1 MPTPRI
7 VSRITAVTV
16 YASGAV
22 VTREAVLPAEVGERL
37 ALAGLPLCLD
47 DGSLR
52 IRVEGAAASVVD
64 VAVALDVPAPDPAL
78 APPEDAE
85 LRAAQVAEAE
95 AQAVLASVEA
105 RIAVL
110 DAVQLRPRPEAQRGT
125 QPAPIPLQARAALL
139 DTVNAEAERLAGER
153 TAAAEAVRLASG
165 RREALEAR
173 IAAASNARQA
183 RPEELRKSA
192 VATLRWHGPAA
203 AGGRLVIE
211 YRVPGAR
218 WLPCY
223 VVRFIPGQDRAEIQ
237 LRAALRQ
244 RSGEDWDG
252 VRLTVSSADHLAW
265 CPLPVLPSRRIG
277 RRQPSPASGWRAPPS
292 GAGALYADY
301 DQARAAAAAVPAASF
316 GGGGDVMHDVPEDE
330 DDVQE
335 EVVRPRKERSRGG
348 DAAKLSKKMAKPV
361 PPPPRPAAAAAP
373 MAGAAA
379 PVMSAPAP
387 MRSSSRLQEKMAE
400 ASESEVMYDM
410 AAPPGAPPSEPAPPR
425 DDDPSAWLD
434 YGALRLAGPGDGRR
448 GRLAPAAGRDA
459 YFTLLTEARISVTVN
474 VLGLLHR
481 ADAQATDTGGDPPG
495 DGWRGHDA
503 DVACAWS
510 ADLPVQV
517 PTDGAW
523 HVLPIRSAEVA
534 VEPAFV
540 CVPRESR
547 DVFRT
552 AAFANPF
559 PTPLPAGPA
568 DCYLGDRFLLTA
580 PLAAV
585 DTGGSLRLG
594 LGVEQGIRVARN
606 VAYGERIAGVFGGT
620 TRAEHTVTLTVANK
634 LPRPVRIELRERV
647 PVSGADGCAVELQ
660 RVEPP
665 WQEWHPPDR
674 DLPGGHRWQ
683 IDLAA
688 GAERGLSFAYAITFP
703 AKQEL
708 AGGNRREA

>member
-7 VSRITAVTV
+7 ASRIIAVTV

-22 VTREAVLPAEVGERL
+22 VTREAVLPADAGERL
-37 ALAGLPLCLD
+37 AIAGLPLCLD

-52 IRVEGAAASVVD
+52 IRVAGAAASVVD
-64 VAVALDVPAPDPAL
+64 TTVALDVPAIDPGL

-85 LRAAQVAEAE
+85 LRAARLVEAE
-95 AQAVLASVEA
+95 AQAVLEAVEA

-110 DAVQLRPRPEAQRGT
+110 DAVQLRPRPEAQRGSP
-125 QPAPIPLQARAALL
+125 PAPIPLQARAALL
-139 DTVNAEAERLAGER
+139 DTVNAETERLASER
-153 TAAAEAVRLASG
+153 AAATEAVRLANG

-173 IAAASNARQA
+173 VAAASSARQA

-192 VATLRWHGPAA
+192 VATLRWHGPVT

-292 GAGALYADY
+292 GAEALYADY
-301 DQARAAAAAVPAASF
+301 DMAKATVAAMPVASY
-316 GGGGDVMHDVPEDE
+316 GGGGDVAMIGRVADDE
-330 DDVQE
+330 DREQE
-335 EVVRPRKERSRGG
+335 EIARPRKDRSRGG
-348 DAAKLSKKMAKPV
+348 ELSKKKAKPV
-361 PPPPRPAAAAAP
+361 PRPVPCAAP

-379 PVMSAPAP
+379 PVMSAPPPAP
-387 MRSSSRLQEKMAE
+387 MRNSSRLQEKME
-400 ASESEVMYDM
+400 EVSESAVMYDM
-410 AAPPGAPPSEPAPPR
+410 AAPGSPPSEPAPPR

-434 YGALRLAGPGDGRR
+434 YGVLRLAGPGDGRR
-448 GRLAPAAGRDA
+448 GRLAPASGRDA

-474 VLGLLHR
+474 VLGILHA
-481 ADAQATDTGGDPPG
+481 ADVQAGDTVGDPPG

-503 DVACAWS
+503 AFACAWS
-510 ADLPVQV
+510 ADLPAQV
-517 PTDGAW
+517 PGDGAW
-523 HVLPIRSAEVA
+523 HVLPICSAAVA

-552 AAFANPF
+552 AGFANPF

-580 PLAAV
+580 PLGAV

-606 VAYGERIAGVFGGT
+606 VAYGERSAGVFGGT

-634 LPRPVRIELRERV
+634 LPRPVRIELRERL
-647 PVSGADGCAVELQ
+647 PVADTDGCAVELQ

>member
-1 MPTPRI
+1 MPIPRI

-22 VTREAVLPAEVGERL
+22 VTREAVLPAAAAERL
-37 ALAGLPLCLD
+37 AISGLPLCLD

-52 IRVEGAAASVVD
+52 VRVEGVAASVVD
-64 VAVALDVPAPDPAL
+64 TSIALDVPVADAAL

-85 LRAAQVAEAE
+85 LRAARLAEAE
-95 AQAVLASVEA
+95 AQAVLESVEA
-105 RIAVL
+105 RIGVL
-110 DAVQLRPRPEAQRGT
+110 DAVQLRPRPEAQRGSP
-125 QPAPIPLQARAALL
+125 PAPIPLQARAALL
-139 DTVNAEAERLAGER
+139 DTFNSEAERLAAER
-153 TAAAEAVRLASG
+153 AAAAEAVRLARGG
-165 RREALEAR
+165 RETLEAR
-173 IAAASNARQA
+173 VAAASSARQA

-192 VATLRWHGPAA
+192 VATVRWHGPATS
-203 AGGRLVIE
+203 GGRLVIE

-277 RRQPSPASGWRAPPS
+277 RRQPTPVSGWRAPPS
-292 GAGALYADY
+292 GAEALYADY
-301 DQARAAAAAVPAASF
+301 DQATAAVAEEPIDSF
-316 GGGGDVMHDVPEDE
+316 GRGSVEAMVGSSAKDE
-330 DDVQE
+330 GSE
-335 EVVRPRKERSRGG
+335 EEERERPRKERSRGG
-348 DAAKLSKKMAKPV
+348 DLNKKMAKASV
-361 PPPPRPAAAAAP
+361 PRPIPCPSP
-373 MAGAAA
+373 MAGAA
-379 PVMSAPAP
+379 PVMSAPPPAP
-387 MRSSSRLQEKMAE
+387 MRHASRMQDAMAE
-400 ASESEVMYDM
+400 VSEPAAMYDM
-410 AAPPGAPPSEPAPPR
+410 SAPGSPPSEPAPPR

-434 YGALRLAGPGDGRR
+434 YGVLRLTGPDDSRR
-448 GRLAPAAGRDA
+448 GRLAPASGRDG
-459 YFTLLTEARISVTVN
+459 YFTLLAEARIHIAVN
-474 VLGLLHR
+474 VLGILHA
-481 ADAQATDTGGDPPG
+481 ADTQAAGTASDPPG
-495 DGWRGHDA
+495 SGWRGHDA
-503 DVACAWS
+503 AFACAWS
-510 ADLPVQV
+510 ADLPAQV
-517 PTDGAW
+517 PADGAW
-523 HVLPIRSAEVA
+523 HVVPIHSAAVA
-534 VEPAFV
+534 VEQAFV

-552 AAFANPF
+552 AGFANPF

-594 LGVEQGIRVARN
+594 LGVEQGIRVSRN
-606 VAYGERIAGVFGGT
+606 AAFAERNTGVFGGT
-620 TRAEHTVTLTVANK
+620 TRAEHSVTISVANK
-634 LPRPVRIELRERV
+634 LPRPVRIELRERL
-647 PVSGADGCAVELQ
+647 PVADADGCSVELQ

-665 WQEWHPPDR
+665 WQEWHPPDG

-688 GAERGLSFAYAITFP
+688 GAERGLAFAYAITFP